1 MTNTVLCKEMLTAVM
16 ALTCAG
22 LWGDALTW
30 TGAGGDNRWNN
41 PANWSS
47 RDGVVQVP
55 GNWCSVTIEN
65 AGTEE
70 LVLQN
75 DVPDTP
81 TIGTLTVNGGPVR
94 IAGNGLRCVNAAC
107 VTANADLTL
116 TTPIE
121 LVNESGYAFSVA
133 PKKTC
138 VVDAVVSG
146 AGALVRKDAGYLDL
160 KRANTYA
167 GGTVLS
173 NGVTRIYDR
182 TALGTSSEPVRLAS
196 NGTTTYGRLEIGV
209 AGTFAYPI
217 RADYHTGSASTTNS
231 ANLFAMVGGVT
242 LTGAITGRRLGLRV
256 TGGALTVDA
265 PIDLEGDDGLLNLFP
280 GSQTINFK
288 RRVTAA
294 RMDVGNTT
302 NGGNGT
308 INWYSSENRFA
319 YFHSEYKNQVAYGP
333 DAWGTNAIC
342 SFGYCE
348 GGRSYYHLNNFD
360 QTIDRLD
367 YSRSS
372 ACATTEDWRHLQGHQ
387 VYGGQSAGAR
397 LTMRATSDTICDA
410 YYDQKLTL
418 VWWPRGDYTYRTF
431 DNGGKGFGRTPQM
444 SGGIVVSNGT
454 FVVNGTNSF
463 PRATFL
469 EVADGATFR
478 WDSSVAGTGYGLGFV
493 TNLTLG
499 AGAAFE
505 VADGVPYPLS
515 ASCRHLRLTSSS
527 HLTLHAGV
535 ELAPPM
541 LEVQGGDLA
550 PYRGQWVT
558 GGENV
563 SGAVKVDWLTGDG
576 KLYVPMSSSGQ
587 SKGVWSAG
595 ATPDDRVSV
604 SANWQATPDW
614 TQASEITFK
623 NGTHAQLDRSLVADS
638 LAFGGDGFTIDGS
651 ETLRLGAGGISIES
665 PSGGVAQPEI
675 RLDAAI
681 FLDGNPTW
689 IVPDASQSLVVA
701 GPVSSVVSGYVVQK
715 EGAGTLNLCAT
726 GSTANASWD
735 VREGALRVSGDNA
748 FGGSRSKL
756 QAAKGVS
763 ATFAGGDYAGGLE
776 GTFNSSK
783 SLVFAAGTTN
793 VFRGNMKLIG
803 GTRLNVGA
811 HALVEVHGTA
821 DVGGWSYVN
830 GAGKYSSTLRFW
842 DRFTLASG
850 QHDGV
855 TYDFR
860 APDNG
865 LGNEYCLKYGSIR
878 VLLNCENAWN
888 TTTASVWV
896 WNANNVIDI
905 CGHTNRIGSLELKDP
920 SNCITN
926 SGEKA
931 TLWVT
936 QTTEIR
942 QNDNGGSKYPCVQT
956 GDFCGPTTLGKLGSS
971 TLTFTNRM
979 VSSTGDLVVNE
990 GKVAFCPASGWPNGT
1005 NIVVSGATAAVEIR
1019 RKDAFGTFAEVSVSA
1034 GGRLILGGRDDAAFT
1049 QRVNTFSIDGVKQK
1063 SGVYTSANCPSISGP
1078 GALSIVGS
1086 GTVLV
1091 LR

>member
-1 MTNTVLCKEMLTAVM
+1 MKKMLMSMM
-16 ALTCAG
+16 ALVCAG

-47 RDGVVQVP
+47 RDGAVQVP

-65 AGTEE
+65 TGTEE
-70 LVLQN
+70 LVLEN
-75 DVPDTP
+75 DVDGTP
-81 TIGTLTVNGGPVR
+81 TVGTLTVSGGPVK
-94 IAGNGLRCVNAAC
+94 ITGHGLRCANPAC

-121 LVNESGYAFSVA
+121 LVNESSYVFSVA
-133 PKKTC
+133 SKKIC
-138 VVDAVVSG
+138 VVDAVISG
-146 AGALVRKDAGYLDL
+146 VGTLVRKDAGYLDL

-173 NGVTRIYDR
+173 NGVTRIYDM
-182 TALGTSSEPVRLAS
+182 TALGTSSESVHLAS
-196 NGTTTYGRLEIGV
+196 NGTSTYGKLEIGV

-217 RADYHTGSASTTNS
+217 WADYNTGNASATNS
-231 ANLFAMVGGVT
+231 ANLCALVGGVT
-242 LTGAITGRRLGLRV
+242 LTGAITGRRLGLRATV
-256 TGGALTVDA
+256 GTLTVDA
-265 PIDLEGDDGLLNLFP
+265 TIDLEGDDGLLNLFP
-280 GSQTINFK
+280 GSQTITFE

-294 RMDVGNTT
+294 RMDVGNST

-308 INWYSSENRFA
+308 INWHSPENRFT
-319 YFHSEYKNQVAYGP
+319 YFHSEYKNQIAHCS

-397 LTMRATSDTICDA
+397 LTMRATADTVCDA

-418 VWWPRGDYTYRTF
+418 VWWPQGDYTYRTF
-431 DNGGKGFGRTPQM
+431 DNGGTGFGRTPQM

-454 FVVNGTNSF
+454 FIVNGTNSF

-478 WDSSVAGTGYGLGFV
+478 WDSSVGGVGYGLGFV

-499 AGAAFE
+499 ADATFE
-505 VADGVPYPLS
+505 VTEGVPYPLS
-515 ASCRHLRLTSSS
+515 SSCRSLRLTSSS
-527 HLTLHAGV
+527 HLSLAAGV
-535 ELAPPM
+535 ELAPLM
-541 LEVQGGDLA
+541 LDLQGGDLT

-558 GGENV
+558 GEEGV
-563 SGAVKVDWLTGDG
+563 SGAVKVDWLVGAG
-576 KLYVPMSSSGQ
+576 KLYVPMSASGQ

-604 SANWQATPDW
+604 SANWQSIPDW
-614 TQASEITFK
+614 NLASEVTFK
-623 NGTHAQLDRSLVADS
+623 NGTHAQLDRSLLADT
-638 LAFGGDGFTIDGS
+638 LAFPGDGFTIDGS
-651 ETLRLGAGGISIES
+651 ETLKLGSGGISIAS
-665 PSGGVAQPEI
+665 PSGAVAKPEI
-675 RLDAAI
+675 RLASPV
-681 FLDGNPTW
+681 FLDGNPMWT
-689 IVPDASQSLVVA
+689 VPDASQSLVVA
-701 GPVSSVVSGYVVQK
+701 GPVSSVVDGYIVQK
-715 EGAGTLNLCAT
+715 EGAGSLNLCAT
-726 GSTANASWD
+726 GSTVKATWD
-735 VREGALRVSGDNA
+735 VKEGALQVFGDNA
-748 FGGSRSKL
+748 FGGTGSKL
-756 QAAKGVS
+756 LAAKGVI

-776 GTFNSSK
+776 GTFNSNN

-793 VFRGNMKLIG
+793 VFRGNVKLVG
-803 GTRLNVGA
+803 STRLTVGA
-811 HALVEVHGTA
+811 NALVEVYGTA
-821 DVGGWSYVN
+821 DVGGWSYVY
-830 GAGKYSSTLRFW
+830 GAGQNSSVLRFW
-842 DRFTLASG
+842 DRFTITSG
-850 QHDGV
+850 QHGDV

-860 APDNG
+860 APNNSF
-865 LGNEYCLKYGSIR
+865 GNEYCLKYGSIR

-888 TTTASVWV
+888 TSTAPVWV
-896 WNANNVIDI
+896 WNANNIIDI
-905 CGHTNRIGSLELKDP
+905 CGHTNRIGSLELKDRT
-920 SNCITN
+920 NYITN

-931 TLWVT
+931 TLWIT
-936 QTTEIR
+936 QTTEVR
-942 QNDNGGSKYPCVQT
+942 QNDNGGSKYPCVQA
-956 GDFCGPTTLGKLGSS
+956 GDFCGPTTLGKLGAS

-979 VSSTGDLVVNE
+979 VSSTGDLLVNE

-1019 RKDAFGTFAEVSVSA
+1019 RKDAFGKFADVSVSE
-1034 GGRLILGGRDDAAFT
+1034 GGRLVLGGADDAAFT
-1049 QRVNTFSIDGVKQK
+1049 QRVNSFTIDGVKQK
-1063 SGVYTSANCPSISGP
+1063 SGVYTSANCSSITGP
-1078 GALSIVGS
+1078 GALAIVGS
-1086 GTVLV
+1086 GTVFV
-1091 LR
+1091 FR

>member
-1 MTNTVLCKEMLTAVM
+1 MKKMLMSMV
-16 ALTCAG
+16 ALVCAG

-47 RDGVVQVP
+47 RDGAVQVP
-55 GNWCSVTIEN
+55 GSWCSVTIEN
-65 AGTEE
+65 TGTEE
-70 LVLQN
+70 LVLEN
-75 DVPDTP
+75 DVAGTP
-81 TIGTLTVNGGPVR
+81 MIGTLTVSGGPVK
-94 IAGNGLRCVNAAC
+94 ITGNGLRCANAAC

-121 LVNESGYAFSVA
+121 LVNASSYAFSVA
-133 PKKTC
+133 SKKTC
-138 VVDAVVSG
+138 VVDAVISG
-146 AGALVRKDAGYLDL
+146 AGTLVRKDAGYLDL

-173 NGVTRIYDR
+173 NGVTRIYDM

-196 NGTTTYGRLEIGV
+196 NGSSTYGKLEIGV

-217 RADYHTGSASTTNS
+217 WADYNTGNASATNS
-231 ANLFAMVGGVT
+231 ANLCALVGGVT
-242 LTGAITGRRLGLRV
+242 LTGVITGRRLGLRATV
-256 TGGALTVDA
+256 GTLTVDA
-265 PIDLEGDDGLLNLFP
+265 TVDLEGDDGLLNLFP
-280 GSQTINFK
+280 GSQTITFK

-308 INWYSSENRFA
+308 INWYSPENRFT
-319 YFHSEYKNQVAYGP
+319 YFHSEYKNQIAHCS

-397 LTMRATSDTICDA
+397 LTMRATADTICDA

-418 VWWPRGDYTYRTF
+418 VWWPQGDYTYRTF

-454 FVVNGTNSF
+454 FIVNGTNSF

-469 EVADGATFR
+469 EIADGATFR
-478 WDSSVAGTGYGLGFV
+478 WDSSVAGVGYGLGFV

-505 VADGVPYPLS
+505 VTEGVPYPLS
-515 ASCRHLRLTSSS
+515 SSCRFLRLTSSS
-527 HLTLHAGV
+527 HLSLAAGV
-535 ELAPPM
+535 ELAPLM
-541 LEVQGGDLA
+541 LDLQGGDLT

-558 GGENV
+558 GEEGV
-563 SGAVKVDWLTGDG
+563 SGAVKVDWLAGSG
-576 KLYVPMSSSGQ
+576 KLYVPMSASGQ

-604 SANWQATPDW
+604 SANWQSIPDW
-614 TQASEITFK
+614 NLASEIMFK
-623 NGTHAQLDRSLVADS
+623 NGTHAQLDRSLLADT
-638 LAFGGDGFTIDGS
+638 LAFSGDGFTIDGS
-651 ETLRLGAGGISIES
+651 ETLKLGSGGISIAS
-665 PSGGVAQPEI
+665 PSGAVAQPEI
-675 RLDAAI
+675 RLASPV
-681 FLDGNPTW
+681 FLDGNPMWT
-689 IVPDASQSLVVA
+689 VPDASQSLVVS
-701 GPVSSVVSGYVVQK
+701 GPVSSVVDGYVVQK
-715 EGAGTLNLCAT
+715 EGAGSLNLCAT
-726 GSTANASWD
+726 GSTVKATWD
-735 VREGALRVSGDNA
+735 VKEGALRVFGDNA
-748 FGGSRSKL
+748 FGGTGSKL
-756 QAAKGVS
+756 LAAKGVT

-776 GTFNSSK
+776 GTFNSNN

-793 VFRGNMKLIG
+793 VFRGNVKLIG
-803 GTRLNVGA
+803 STRLSIGA
-811 HALVEVHGTA
+811 NALVEVYGTA

-830 GAGKYSSTLRFW
+830 GAGKDSSVLRFW
-842 DRFTLASG
+842 DRFTITSG
-850 QHDGV
+850 QHADV

-860 APDNG
+860 APDNSF
-865 LGNEYCLKYGSIR
+865 GNEYCLKYGSIR

-888 TTTASVWV
+888 TSTAPVWV

-905 CGHTNRIGSLELKDP
+905 CGHTNRIGSLELKDR
-920 SNCITN
+920 SNYITN

-942 QNDNGGSKYPCVQT
+942 QNDNGGSKYPCVQA
-956 GDFCGPTTLGKLGSS
+956 GDFCGPTTLGKLGAS

-979 VSSTGDLVVNE
+979 VSSTGDLLVNE

-1019 RKDAFGTFAEVSVSA
+1019 QKDAFGKFADVCVSE
-1034 GGRLILGGRDDAAFT
+1034 GGRLVLGGADDAAFM
-1049 QRVNTFSIDGVKQK
+1049 QRVNSFTIDGVKQK
-1063 SGVYTSANCPSISGP
+1063 SGVYTSANCSSITGP
-1078 GALSIVGS
+1078 GALAIVGS
-1086 GTVLV
+1086 GTVFV
-1091 LR
+1091 FR